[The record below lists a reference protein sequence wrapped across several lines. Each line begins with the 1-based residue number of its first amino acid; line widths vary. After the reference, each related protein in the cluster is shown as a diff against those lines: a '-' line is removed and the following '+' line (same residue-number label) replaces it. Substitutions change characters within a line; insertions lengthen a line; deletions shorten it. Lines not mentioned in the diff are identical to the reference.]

1 MSFPFRALVVS
12 SSICLLL
19 LMSCRGS
26 TAQTADREYLHAPA
40 GERATHIDPTGETVI
55 PNGRLVTPRG
65 VQVKVAPHPYGIAL
79 SPDGKTLVT
88 SNSGTAPFSVSI
100 ITSLASQ
107 QPEVV
112 QIPPGFKTADADPKS
127 VYLGVAIAPDNH
139 TLYVSEGNNGNV
151 GVFDMNTHQRLAS
164 ISLDGDFQGH
174 TYAHSLTADL
184 KLNPDGR
191 TLFVLDLAH
200 FRLLAIDTESRRI
213 IASAPTGYMPFAL
226 ALSPDGHWA
235 YVANVGTFRYHLIPG
250 YDPNNPNS
258 TGLTFPPFGYPSTDA
273 TKGGTVE
280 GKQVAGLFDP
290 NTPQSN
296 SVYVLDVSTPTKVE
310 FKRAVRTGVPI
321 GPDSVSGSSPGGVVA
336 GHKKIFVSNAVQDS
350 ITIIDAK
357 AWHVEKT
364 VTIEPAPSV
373 KGLRGVLPFGLAL
386 SPDEKRLYIACAG
399 INAVAVMDTSK
410 GDLIGYL
417 PSGWFPARVA
427 VSADGKTVYVSN
439 GKGFGAGPN
448 GGPDFREGVE
458 GSYIGDI
465 TKGVVSI
472 MPVPTGTDLEAG
484 TAQVLRNN
492 GFVRAHGGDSFGS
505 VPPRPLSQ
513 IKHAIFIVKENRTFD
528 QVFGDLPEIHGQKVN
543 AEPELGEFDN
553 DATVRPASKHE
564 EKMGEK
570 VPEPGTAGAEPTVE
584 HAHVTPNEHALAQ
597 RFGISDNFYVDSDV
611 SVDGHHWLVG
621 NYPNEL
627 LETGWP
633 AGYGNQF
640 DFAADDDAPGRLE
653 VGSSTPWPETYLQ
666 AGSLWEHL
674 ERHKITF
681 RNYGE
686 GLELAGNDE
695 SGDDEPTGIREGLNM
710 PMAAALFQNTDRE
723 FPTFNTDISD
733 QYRFQQFKKEFDH
746 FASGARPMP
755 QFMMIWLPDDHTA
768 TPRPN
773 DGYPYRASYV
783 ADNDYA
789 LGRIV
794 ELISHSPTWKDT
806 ALFVTEDD
814 AQDGTDHVD
823 AHRSLLLV
831 ISPYSKRSVSH
842 VHASIASILKT
853 FDEILGL
860 PPLNQYDAAASDLA
874 GLFGMTPDLTPY
886 TAIPPDTRIFDPA
899 KLVDP
904 GLEAI
909 RAGRVKQGEPL
920 DDPARIRKQMQE
932 REGQNNKQ

>member
-1 MSFPFRALVVS
+1 M
-12 SSICLLL
+12 
-19 LMSCRGS
+19 
-26 TAQTADREYLHAPA
+26 AQTAPA
-40 GERATHIDPTGETVI
+40 GDRPTHIDPAGETVI
-55 PNGRLVTPRG
+55 PNGRLITPRG
-65 VQVKVAPHPYGIAL
+65 VQVKVAPHPYGMVL
-79 SPDGKTLVT
+79 SPDGQTLVT

-107 QPEVV
+107 QPQVV
-112 QIPPGFKTADADPKS
+112 QIPPGFKEADADPKS
-127 VYLGVAIAPDNH
+127 VYLGVAIAPDKR

-151 GVFDMNTHQRLAS
+151 GVFDLNTHQRLATV
-164 ISLDGDFQGH
+164 SLDGDFQGH
-174 TYAHSLTADL
+174 TYAHSLPADL
-184 KLNPDGR
+184 KLTPDGR
-191 TLFVLDLAH
+191 ALLVLDLAH
-200 FRLLAIDTESRRI
+200 FRLVAIDTGSRRVVG
-213 IASAPTGYMPFAL
+213 SAPTGYMPFAL
-226 ALSPDGHWA
+226 AISPDGHWA

-250 YDPNNPNS
+250 YDPKNPNP
-258 TGLTFPPFGYPSTDA
+258 TGLTFPAFGYPSPEA
-273 TKGGTVE
+273 SKGGTVE
-280 GKQVAGLFDP
+280 GKQVAGLGDP

-296 SVYVLDVSTPTKVE
+296 SVYVFDVSNPAKME
-310 FKRAVRTGVPI
+310 FKRGIRTGIPV

-336 GHKKIFVSNAVQDS
+336 GRKKIFVSNAVQDS

-357 AWHVEKT
+357 TWKAEKT
-364 VTIEPAPSV
+364 ITIEPAPSV

-399 INAVAVMDTSK
+399 INAVAVMDASK
-410 GDLIGYL
+410 GLVLGYI
-417 PSGWFPARVA
+417 PTGWFPARVA
-427 VSADGKTVYVSN
+427 ASPDGKTLYVAN

-448 GGPDFREGVE
+448 GGPDFHEGVE

-465 TKGVVSI
+465 TKGVVSV
-472 MPVPTGTDLEAG
+472 VPAPSSADLEAG
-484 TAQVLRNN
+484 TVQVLSNN
-492 GFVRAHGGDSFGS
+492 GFARTDGRMT
-505 VPPRPLSQ
+505 PPRAPSSPV
-513 IKHAIFIVKENRTFD
+513 KHVIFIIKENRTFD
-528 QVFGDLPEIHGQKVN
+528 QVFGDLAEVNGQKVN
-543 AEPELGEFDN
+543 ADPKLGEFDN
-553 DATVRPASKHE
+553 DATVRPVSKHE

-570 VPEPGTAGAEPTVE
+570 VPEPGPAGAEPTVE
-584 HAHVTPNEHALAQ
+584 HAHVTPNHHALAQ

-621 NYPNEL
+621 NYPNEV

-633 AGYGNQF
+633 AGYGGQF

-674 ERHKITF
+674 QRHKITF

-686 GLELAGNDE
+686 GLELAGTDE

-710 PMAAALFQNTDRE
+710 PMPAALFENTDHE

-733 QYRFQQFKKEFDH
+733 QYRFQQFKKEYDQFS
-746 FASGARPMP
+746 SGAKPMP
-755 QFMMIWLPDDHTA
+755 QFIMLWLPDDHTA
-768 TPRPN
+768 TPRPK

-794 ELISHSPTWKDT
+794 ELVSHSPYWKDT
-806 ALFVTEDD
+806 AIFVTEDD

-831 ISPYSKRSVSH
+831 VSPYSSRGVSH
-842 VHASIASILKT
+842 VHTSIASILKT
-853 FDEILGL
+853 FNLIFGM
-860 PPLNQYDAAASDLA
+860 PPLNQYDAAASDLQN
-874 GLFGMTPDLTPY
+874 LFSATPDLTPY
-886 TAIPPDTRIFDPA
+886 TAVPPDTRIFDPA

-904 GLEAI
+904 GLEAV

-932 REGQNNKQ
+932 REEQAGR